1 MARDGVPRRHGV
13 LPVPVETGAGVEY
26 EKWNWPRALQ
36 EVSEEWE
43 VRDLC
48 ITRGSGPRVVW
59 LLEGAYQHYFL
70 GSSPIRRSSMP
81 NPTCKTTVS
90 IRGSSAEN
98 IIFPGS

>member
-59 LLEGAYQHYFL
+59 LLD
-70 GSSPIRRSSMP
+70 RRSL
-81 NPTCKTTVS
+81 PTLFFGLQSNQKEQY
-90 IRGSSAEN
+90 A
-98 IIFPGS
+98 